1 MSNPWLAQFDA
12 IAAPLFKAAGLA
24 DSATYT
30 APGGQ
35 PVPCTVYV
43 DRMVSTAP
51 DSFSGALRDQ
61 VTIMLAEVA
70 APESGGV
77 VTIGAEELT
86 LFELATSDESRQTWW
101 IAL

>member
-43 DRMVSTAP
+43 NREVRVMDNNGTYS
-51 DSFSGALRDQ
+51 Q
-61 VTIMLAEVA
+61 VTTIAANVAETGPVTK
-70 APESGGV
+70 GGV
-77 VTIGAEELT
+77 FTIGSEVMT
-86 LFELATSDESRQTWW
+86 VKRPVQKDESQSLWVV
-101 IAL
+101 A

>member
-1 MSNPWLAQFDA
+1 VSNSFLAAFDA
-12 IAAPLFKAAGLA
+12 MAAPLFAVAGLA

-30 APGGQ
+30 PPGGD
-35 PVPCTVYV
+35 PAPCTVYV
-43 DRMVSTAP
+43 ERMVSTAP
-51 DSFSGALRDQ
+51 DNFSGALRDQ

-77 VTIGAEELT
+77 VTIGAETLT
-86 LFELATSDESRQTWW
+86 LFELASSDESRQTWW

>member
-43 DRMVSTAP
+43 DREVSVQ
-51 DSFSGALRDQ
+51 DNSGAFST
-61 VTIMLAEVA
+61 VTTIAANVAETGVIRK
-70 APESGGV
+70 GGV
-77 VTIGAEELT
+77 FAIGVESFTCEKP
-86 LFELATSDESRQTWW
+86 LAGDESQKTW
-101 IAL
+101 IVK

>member
-43 DRMVSTAP
+43 DRETRVMDNNSTY
-51 DSFSGALRDQ
+51 SL
-61 VTIMLAEVA
+61 VTTIAANVAETGVIVK
-70 APESGGV
+70 GGV
-77 VTIGAEELT
+77 FTIGAEVLT
-86 LFELATSDESRQTWW
+86 AKRPLQRDESQSSWVV
-101 IAL
+101 A